1 MKSTRLEA
9 WQRGPLAWMVRNRV
23 TPNLLMIFLL
33 LGGLFMTS
41 RIKKEVFP
49 EFELDMV
56 TVSVAYPGASPEEVE
71 KGIIL
76 VVEEAVRGLEGIKEL
91 TANAA
96 EGRGSVRAELLA
108 DADQQKAYQ
117 DIKQEIDRITTFP
130 DDAEEPQVSLLTR
143 RREVLNLQIYGNVSE
158 TVLRETVEQVRDRLL
173 QNPEITQVDLSGAR
187 DVEIHVDVPQANLRA
202 YGLTLS
208 DIARRIDTASAE
220 VPGGSVET
228 VGGDIL
234 LRVKDRRD
242 WAREFARIPIVTNA
256 GGSVVRLE
264 DIAEVRETFEDS
276 NRFATYNGQ
285 RSIGIDV
292 YRVGG
297 QTPVGVSAAARGAME
312 EIEADLPE
320 GIAWDV
326 NRDRS
331 EIYEQRLQLLLK
343 NACYGLILVLL
354 FLGLFLEFKLAFW
367 VTMGIPISFLGGL
380 LFLPGMDVS
389 INMISM
395 FAFIVAL
402 GIVVDDAIVAGEN
415 IYEYRQL
422 GMGLEKAAVLGARD
436 VAVPITYAI
445 LTNVAAFL
453 PLYFVPGTMGKIWKV
468 IPVVVITVF
477 LISWV
482 ESLFIL
488 PAHLAHTRSRP
499 RSRLTARLHEWQQ
512 VFSRLLVR
520 FIEKRYRPF
529 LELCIRWRGFTVAVG
544 IAVMLLVLSF
554 VFSGRI
560 GIILTPR
567 VESDQAVVTAVL
579 PAGSPLEKSA
589 EVQNRL
595 VGAMEELAAEHGGER
610 LVEGIFSLVD
620 ENQVEVTVYLTPPG
634 VRPLNTAEVTRL
646 WRERTGTLIGL
657 ESLRFESDRG
667 GPGGGAALTVE
678 LSHRDTA
685 VLDRASA
692 ALAERLDEFANVKDI
707 NDGFTPGKEQLDL
720 SIRPEG
726 QALGLTSIEIARQV
740 RHAFSG
746 IEALRQQRGRNEV
759 TVRVRL
765 PESERRSEFDIENLM
780 IRTPAGA
787 FVPLLEVAEIKRGR
801 AYNSIDRRDARRTVT
816 VSGDVEPLGETGR
829 VMAALNDSVLPQLA
843 RDYPGLSYGY
853 QGRQAS
859 MKESSMGLLGG
870 FGLALIGI
878 YFLLAIPFRSYIQP
892 MIVMIAIPFGL
903 VGAILG
909 HLFMGYNLSL
919 MSMMGIVALS
929 GVVVNDSLVL
939 IDYANRR
946 RREGDTPFEAISAAG
961 TRRFRPIILTTLTTF
976 GGLAPMIFE
985 TSRQA
990 RFMIPMALSLG
1001 FGILFATVIALL
1013 LVPCLYLLIDDLRI
1027 WISRFG
1033 DETSHAENALPQKE
1047 PGL

>member
-1 MKSTRLEA
+1 
-9 WQRGPLAWMVRNRV
+9 
-23 TPNLLMIFLL
+23 MI
-33 LGGLFMTS
+33 
-41 RIKKEVFP
+41 
-49 EFELDMV
+49 
-56 TVSVAYPGASPEEVE
+56 A
-71 KGIIL
+71 
-76 VVEEAVRGLEGIKEL
+76 
-91 TANAA
+91 
-96 EGRGSVRAELLA
+96 
-108 DADQQKAYQ
+108 
-117 DIKQEIDRITTFP
+117 
-130 DDAEEPQVSLLTR
+130 
-143 RREVLNLQIYGNVSE
+143 GN
-158 TVLRETVEQVRDRLL
+158 
-173 QNPEITQVDLSGAR
+173 
-187 DVEIHVDVPQANLRA
+187 
-202 YGLTLS
+202 
-208 DIARRIDTASAE
+208 
-220 VPGGSVET
+220 
-228 VGGDIL
+228 
-234 LRVKDRRD
+234 
-242 WAREFARIPIVTNA
+242 
-256 GGSVVRLE
+256 
-264 DIAEVRETFEDS
+264 
-276 NRFATYNGQ
+276 
-285 RSIGIDV
+285 
-292 YRVGG
+292 
-297 QTPVGVSAAARGAME
+297 
-312 EIEADLPE
+312 
-320 GIAWDV
+320 
-326 NRDRS
+326 
-331 EIYEQRLQLLLK
+331 
-343 NACYGLILVLL
+343 
-354 FLGLFLEFKLAFW
+354 
-367 VTMGIPISFLGGL
+367 
-380 LFLPGMDVS
+380 
-389 INMISM
+389 
-395 FAFIVAL
+395 
-402 GIVVDDAIVAGEN
+402 
-415 IYEYRQL
+415 
-422 GMGLEKAAVLGARD
+422 
-436 VAVPITYAI
+436 
-445 LTNVAAFL
+445 
-453 PLYFVPGTMGKIWKV
+453 
-468 IPVVVITVF
+468 
-477 LISWV
+477 
-482 ESLFIL
+482 
-488 PAHLAHTRSRP
+488 
-499 RSRLTARLHEWQQ
+499 
-512 VFSRLLVR
+512 
-520 FIEKRYRPF
+520 
-529 LELCIRWRGFTVAVG
+529 
-544 IAVMLLVLSF
+544 
-554 VFSGRI
+554 GRI
-560 GIILTPR
+560 GIILMPR

-579 PAGSPLEKSA
+579 PAGSPLEKGA

-780 IRTPAGA
+780 IRTPAGV

-829 VMAALNDSVLPQLA
+829 VMAAHNDSVLPQLT

-870 FGLALIGI
+870 FGLALIVI